1 MDMVAL
7 EQLVT
12 LLVESELSLV
22 GVLSVAVYA
31 LYKAMSPILKQYLE
45 QQNNQLQTMVQV
57 LEFLKDHARK
67 MEAHSERIESEL
79 ARCLLYIDRERGKV
93 D

>member
-1 MDMVAL
+1 MDMVAI
-7 EQLVT
+7 EQMVS

-31 LYKAMSPILKQYLE
+31 LYKSMSPILNQYLE

-57 LEFLKDHARK
+57 LEFLKDHANK
-67 MEAHSERIESEL
+67 MEAHNDRLERKLDSFMEYVKRKESTIE
-79 ARCLLYIDRERGKV
+79 
-93 D
+93 